1 MALVDKPCVAGRQ
14 WVCGAVDSLE
24 PYQGHDGRLT
34 GRPFDCDQPAL
45 LEIAQYSALDLST
58 YTQLSEIS
66 VGKGEGR
73 AFGLPRPVE
82 EFDTDQSSG

>member
-1 MALVDKPCVAGRQ
+1 MAPEDSSCVAGRQ
-14 WVCGAVDSLE
+14 WVCGARRQFRA
-24 PYQGHDGRLT
+24 PQGHDGRLA
-34 GRPFDCDQPAL
+34 GRPFDRDQPAP
-45 LEIAQYSALDLST
+45 LEVAQYSALDLST
-58 YTQLSEIS
+58 YTQLSQVS